1 MKDVRRKI
9 IMLFLISVIVFDSL
23 NMLSDGLFELLLRKF
38 PDYSLPFNIVGFFNI
53 LASISL
59 IAIISSFF
67 IHKLD
72 KIVDAEMARRLE
84 EEHLLFASI
93 AHDIRTPLTSVRGYV
108 SALKDGKIAKDQK
121 QEVYQKIQS
130 KVDKTTSL
138 LEQLMLY
145 TKLENNFQ
153 ETPFVA
159 LDLNQVTKQ
168 VIGDTYEVIEDHA
181 IDLEIALDD
190 KALVMQG
197 NKEQIYR
204 LLENL
209 LLNAC
214 YHNEKGSKVSISSKE
229 DKKTI
234 YLWVSDNG
242 KKLEASSLDEITKPF
257 YKNDKARTAKANS
270 NFGLGLAIVKTIVEQ
285 HHGNVELINMPAPY
299 TKAFKVSFPKNNP

>member
-1 MKDVRRKI
+1 
-9 IMLFLISVIVFDSL
+9 
-23 NMLSDGLFELLLRKF
+23 
-38 PDYSLPFNIVGFFNI
+38 
-53 LASISL
+53 
-59 IAIISSFF
+59 
-67 IHKLD
+67 
-72 KIVDAEMARRLE
+72 
-84 EEHLLFASI
+84 
-93 AHDIRTPLTSVRGYV
+93 
-108 SALKDGKIAKDQK
+108 
-121 QEVYQKIQS
+121 
-130 KVDKTTSL
+130 
-138 LEQLMLY
+138 MLY

-181 IDLEIALDD
+181 IDLEIALAD

-257 YKNDKARTAKANS
+257 YKNDKARTAKVNS

-285 HHGNVELINMPAPY
+285 HQGKVELINTPAPY